1 VYQPLP
7 HDDPVQRKPDI
18 GLARRALGWEP
29 RVRLRDGLKRTI
41 AYFAALR
48 EELDATE
55 GGANG

>member
-1 VYQPLP
+1 
-7 HDDPVQRKPDI
+7 VQRKPDI

-48 EELDATE
+48 EELGTAE